1 MRTELVEADLLEC
14 VLGLGPNLFYN
25 SPMEACVLICRT
37 SKPANRK
44 GKVLFINAVNEV
56 AREKAQSFLKPEH
69 QVKILE
75 GYGAFADKAGFACVA
90 TTEEVM
96 AKDGDLSIPKYV
108 EKITLNSDGE
118 RSQDLPAAWTSFQD
132 DGRAFWSEM
141 DPLVEMLDGIVA
153 DEANDA

>member
-1 MRTELVEADLLEC
+1 
-14 VLGLGPNLFYN
+14 
-25 SPMEACVLICRT
+25 
-37 SKPANRK
+37 
-44 GKVLFINAVNEV
+44 
-56 AREKAQSFLKPEH
+56 
-69 QVKILE
+69 
-75 GYGAFADKAGFACVA
+75 
-90 TTEEVM
+90 M